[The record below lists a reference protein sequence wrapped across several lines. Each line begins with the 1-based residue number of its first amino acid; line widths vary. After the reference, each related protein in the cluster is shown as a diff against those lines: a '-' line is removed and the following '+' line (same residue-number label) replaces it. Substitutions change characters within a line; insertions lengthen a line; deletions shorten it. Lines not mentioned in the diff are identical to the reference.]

1 MLDTF
6 SSNVHNSSFSAK
18 LLIDIVKAEHDEE
31 QEREQSIR
39 GREPREVVVIIAHR
53 LS

>member
-31 QEREQSIR
+31 QSESRAYVVASH
-39 GREPREVVVIIAHR
+39 GR
-53 LS
+53 LLW